1 MEPNRRDRDDR
12 SMILGMHARVPR
24 LRSASLLP
32 LQGSLVALLVACSG
46 GSTTTR
52 PRDAP
57 SPPAG
62 QEMRYA
68 AVVEVLSARS
78 RAVVREPVETL
89 LVGSSIFRRWS
100 SAATD
105 LRDADLVNHGFGG
118 SRTWELVEYVEELVV
133 DFSPEVVVCYC
144 GSNDV
149 NAGASAAAIAR
160 RVEIFMETVE
170 DALPG
175 VGIVY
180 VAINRAPQKRD
191 RWTIVDEANQRIEKA
206 CRKGPNRVFVDVNEG
221 LFDARDSPRTELYLE
236 DGLHFRPAAYRE
248 VFGPAVRNAIER
260 VRASSRG

>member
-1 MEPNRRDRDDR
+1 
-12 SMILGMHARVPR
+12 
-24 LRSASLLP
+24 
-32 LQGSLVALLVACSG
+32 
-46 GSTTTR
+46 
-52 PRDAP
+52 
-57 SPPAG
+57 
-62 QEMRYA
+62 MRYA
-68 AVVEVLSARS
+68 AAVEVLSARS

-191 RWTIVDEANQRIEKA
+191 RWAIVDEANQRIEKA